1 MIGRKTKLVLLGSC
15 ICYCYVSK
23 DQRSERKQK
32 SKQEEE
38 IKTTKNRGNFIVYK
52 SFILLEH
59 TIIRSVQG
67 QLPENIFF

>member
-1 MIGRKTKLVLLGSC
+1 MNVCMIGRKTKLVLLSSC

-38 IKTTKNRGNFIVYK
+38 IKTKKKKQREFHC
-52 SFILLEH
+52 LQ
-59 TIIRSVQG
+59 IIHSAGAYNNKKCPGAVA
-67 QLPENIFF
+67 

>member
-1 MIGRKTKLVLLGSC
+1 MNVCMIGRKLVLLGSC

-38 IKTTKNRGNFIVYK
+38 RKTTKKIEGISLFTSHSAGAYNTKKCPGAVA
-52 SFILLEH
+52 
-59 TIIRSVQG
+59 
-67 QLPENIFF
+67 

>member
-1 MIGRKTKLVLLGSC
+1 MIGRKLVLLGSC

-38 IKTTKNRGNFIVYK
+38 RKTTKKKIEGISLFTSHSAGAYNTKKCPGAVA
-52 SFILLEH
+52 
-59 TIIRSVQG
+59 
-67 QLPENIFF
+67 